1 MKYQKSELLYLI
13 FFHIESFY
21 LWNPVL
27 FMKIKVISLF
37 SHQNILFHHTIY
49 QKSRLSPQQEIILQS
64 FFNLNKKYNNE
75 L

>member
-1 MKYQKSELLYLI
+1 MKYQTVRIIVLI

-21 LWNPVL
+21 LWGPVL
-27 FMKIKVISLF
+27 FMKIKVIPLF

-64 FFNLNKKYNNE
+64 CFNLNEKYNNE